1 MSKVWSIVC
10 IVIVCGLAIWI
21 AGEAYYSNSYKGAEI
36 SGEWDGS
43 VNQHEVED
51 LLRANNVRCN

>member
-21 AGEAYYSNSYKGAEI
+21 AGEAYYSNSYQGAEI
-36 SGEWDGS
+36 SGEVQPCDTRS
-43 VNQHEVED
+43 
-51 LLRANNVRCN
+51 R